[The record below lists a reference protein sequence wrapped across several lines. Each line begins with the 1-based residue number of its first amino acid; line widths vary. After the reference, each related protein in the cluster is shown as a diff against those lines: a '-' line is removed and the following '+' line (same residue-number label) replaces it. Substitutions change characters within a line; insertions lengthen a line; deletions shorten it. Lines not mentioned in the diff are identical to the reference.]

1 MQASTADYAPP
12 SYTSFPTLT
21 STVQTMRSIGWAS
34 SGTTFFWPEV
44 HETVLNQ
51 RVLDLLNELKKLK
64 DNWDEEGAP
73 APSPRAIRHAEVL
86 VNQLN
91 RAGQKV
97 FHIAPGPRGEIMVD
111 LRENGKS
118 VEILFYPE
126 KMRYVQFP
134 AAGEP
139 EQGEF
144 HPDLLPKLL
153 KWLNG

>member
-1 MQASTADYAPP
+1 MQALTADCAPP
-12 SYTSFPTLT
+12 HVSFPTLT

-34 SGTTFFWPEV
+34 SGTTFFWPEAR
-44 HETVLNQ
+44 ETALNQ
-51 RVLDLLNELKKLK
+51 RALDLLSEFKKLE

-73 APSPRAIRHAEVL
+73 APSPLAIRRAEIL
-86 VNQLN
+86 VNQLQHG
-91 RAGQKV
+91 GQKV
-97 FHIAPGPRGEIMVD
+97 FHVAPGPRGEIMVD

-126 KMRYVQFP
+126 TMRHVQFP

-139 EQGEF
+139 TQGEF